1 MMRMLFLTPVMCAGP
16 ETAPQRRS
24 DVETWLMVML
34 AKGAVAV
41 VGTERSRTQFDSL
54 DSEHGVWELSEDE
67 GRMMC
72 VCVWLVMEI
81 EVAVVERDGR
91 SVAEPF
97 LRSAAACVCLLILAA
112 SMVSSSPSVTLSF

>member
-1 MMRMLFLTPVMCAGP
+1 
-16 ETAPQRRS
+16 
-24 DVETWLMVML
+24 ML

-41 VGTERSRTQFDSL
+41 VGTERSTTQFESL

-81 EVAVVERDGR
+81 EVAVVEREGR
-91 SVAEPF
+91 SVAES
-97 LRSAAACVCLLILAA
+97 LLVSAAACVCLLMLTAL
-112 SMVSSSPSVTLSF
+112 MVSSSPSVALSF

>member
-1 MMRMLFLTPVMCAGP
+1 M
-16 ETAPQRRS
+16 
-24 DVETWLMVML
+24 ML

-41 VGTERSRTQFDSL
+41 VGTERSRTQFESL

-81 EVAVVERDGR
+81 EVAVVDREGR
-91 SVAEPF
+91 SVAESLF
-97 LRSAAACVCLLILAA
+97 GSAASCVCLLILAA
-112 SMVSSSPSVTLSF
+112 SMLSSSPSVALSF